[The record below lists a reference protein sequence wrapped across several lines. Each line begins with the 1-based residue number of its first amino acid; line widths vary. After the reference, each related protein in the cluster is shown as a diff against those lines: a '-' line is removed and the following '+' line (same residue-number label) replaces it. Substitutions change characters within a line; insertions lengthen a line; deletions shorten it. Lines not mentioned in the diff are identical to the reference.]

1 MRKENVPASNAAE
14 RLGLAAAVPA
24 PTASRSPRRSFPLWL
39 WVLVAFGVQ
48 LAAWTVWFVIASHHR
63 VAEVPLS
70 TAPAK

>member
-1 MRKENVPASNAAE
+1 MPASNAAE
-14 RLGLAAAVPA
+14 RLGLTAAVPA
-24 PTASRSPRRSFPLWL
+24 STASRRSPLAPRRSFPLWF

>member
-1 MRKENVPASNAAE
+1 M
-14 RLGLAAAVPA
+14 PA

>member
-1 MRKENVPASNAAE
+1 MPASNAAE

-24 PTASRSPRRSFPLWL
+24 PTASRRSPRAPRRSFPLWL